1 MEIEKVIELLNTGK
15 SLEEVAVIIG
25 IDVRD
30 LKRKLVNAA
39 VEFDNEK
46 KQYEYKG
53 VAPEQSL
60 SRDIKKKIMV
70 LLVDKPFVIKENNK
84 NQNNSKKET
93 NDMEYLMF
101 KDYQKVDQSLLTE
114 KKTFF
119 LAEEMYC
126 TIKHLSIE
134 KRFRINAL
142 INVLLAKGLEHYKID
157 LKKNK

>member
-1 MEIEKVIELLNTGK
+1 
-15 SLEEVAVIIG
+15 
-25 IDVRD
+25 
-30 LKRKLVNAA
+30 
-39 VEFDNEK
+39 
-46 KQYEYKG
+46 
-53 VAPEQSL
+53 
-60 SRDIKKKIMV
+60 MV
-70 LLVDKPFVIKENNK
+70 LSVDKPFVKKENNK
-84 NQNNSKKET
+84 SQKNSKKEN

-119 LAEEMYC
+119 LAEDMYS

-157 LKKNK
+157 LKKN